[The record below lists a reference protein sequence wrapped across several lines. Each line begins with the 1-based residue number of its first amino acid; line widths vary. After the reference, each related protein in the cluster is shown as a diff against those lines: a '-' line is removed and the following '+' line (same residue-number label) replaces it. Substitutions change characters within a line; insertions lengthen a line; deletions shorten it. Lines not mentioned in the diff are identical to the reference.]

1 MPRTLGRQ
9 TFALIRSSILTEE
22 HLYIKGSKL
31 RQVIRQLNG
40 SSVLSIPLMLCFQ
53 PGLFLSMM
61 CVFLG
66 MNNFQIGL
74 VNAIPNCALLG
85 QLLAAFLISKIGH
98 RKRYHLTF
106 NVIFRSSAL
115 VMALLLFFRTLYG
128 GQVSHLGLFLAFF
141 FVFHFFCAM
150 QTPLWF
156 SWIGDILPDREVNSF
171 WGVRNMLVFVASLL
185 ASLAL
190 GYALDLQEQMPWV
203 MALTCVLGALL
214 ALSEVIV
221 YWKLPGMENPLPQ
234 TVSIPSVLKEAFS
247 NANFRC
253 LVGFTAFFNFGVFL
267 MIPFFFLHLKNL
279 GLSSLNVQII
289 CALGSLGAMT
299 GSIFW
304 SRLGRIVSNKQALM
318 LSMILKLMGWVIFM
332 LIGQGTPHYILASYL
347 MFDGFLNGGVL
358 TSIFAMLTAETPKL
372 NRSVYTAIYFSVQ
385 GLASFVAASVS
396 GLVFAY
402 LQQFS
407 YVFFGHE
414 FMPYH
419 ALFAVLFIFTPL
431 ALWFLKDYSTERSM
445 STWGTML
452 IFFDGSPFLSFLKL
466 TNLAG
471 RSSFQN
477 RYHFIKNNRSRLFV
491 PELIEAVN
499 DPSRLVREAA
509 VKSLGAIKDSRGEQ
523 ELMKILVSDESG
535 LRHLAAEALGH
546 LHCMEA
552 LDLLLKFID
561 DPGPVVRKSVICALA
576 QIHSPLAL
584 PLLKKR
590 LNEETDVA
598 VAAELADALATFED
612 VEAIDAIFYRLR
624 HVKELGLR
632 MQFGVALANLMGQVG
647 EFYPLLA
654 EESHSPGSVRSDFIK
669 TIRKKVLE
677 NAEWLEALQDSF
689 DEEKYNQVLEIC
701 LVRGVMFLNAI
712 EASHGEPTHG
722 EHTHRS
728 VEVMPKMLALEQA
741 KHNRDRRL
749 WLLSA
754 MNSQAD
760 TTVRFEEAMLGMYIL
775 VLIYRTE
782 ET

>member
-1 MPRTLGRQ
+1 M
-9 TFALIRSSILTEE
+9 
-22 HLYIKGSKL
+22 YIKGSKL
-31 RQVIRQLNG
+31 RQVIRALNG
-40 SSVLSIPLMLCFQ
+40 SCVLSMPLMLCFS

-106 NVIFRSSAL
+106 NIIFRSSAL
-115 VMALLLFFRTLYG
+115 GMALLLFFHTLAG
-128 GQVSHLGLFLAFF
+128 GQVSNLGLFLALF

-185 ASLAL
+185 ASLVL
-190 GYALDLQEQMPWV
+190 GYALDLQEKLPWV
-203 MALTCVLGALL
+203 MALTCVLGAFL
-214 ALSEVIV
+214 ALSELIV
-221 YWKLPGMENPLPQ
+221 YWKLPSMENPSPQ
-234 TVSIPSVLKEAFS
+234 KVSIPTILKEAFS

-253 LVGFTAFFNFGVFL
+253 LLGFTTFFHFGVFL

-289 CALGSLGAMT
+289 CALGSLGAMA

-318 LSMILKLMGWVIFM
+318 LSMILKLMGWVVFM
-332 LIGQGTPHYILASYL
+332 LIGTNTPHYILAIYL
-347 MFDGFLNGGVL
+347 TYDGFLNGGVL
-358 TSIFAMLTAETPKL
+358 TSIFAMLTAETPKS

-385 GLASFVAASVS
+385 GVSSFVAASLS

-402 LQQFS
+402 LQQFP
-407 YVFFGHE
+407 YVFFGHT

-431 ALWFLKDYSTERSM
+431 ALFFLKDYSTERSL

-452 IFFDGSPFLSFLKL
+452 IFLDGSPFLSFLKL

-477 RYHFIKNNRSRLFV
+477 RYHFITNNRSRLFV

-499 DPSRLVREAA
+499 DPSRIVREAA
-509 VKSLGAIKDSRGEQ
+509 VKSLGAIKDTRSEQ
-523 ELMKILVSDESG
+523 ELMRVLLSDESG
-535 LRHLAAEALGH
+535 LRHLAAESLGN
-546 LHCMEA
+546 LQSTEA
-552 LDLLLKFID
+552 INLLLKYID
-561 DPGPVVRKSVICALA
+561 HPGPVLRKAVICALA
-576 QIHSPLAL
+576 QIGSPLAL

-590 LNEETDVA
+590 LNDEPDVA
-598 VAAELADALATFED
+598 VAAELADALASFED
-612 VEAIDAIFYRLR
+612 VESIDAIFNRLR
-624 HVKELGLR
+624 QVKELGLR

-689 DEEKYNQVLEIC
+689 DEEKYHQVLEIC
-701 LVRGVMFLNAI
+701 LVRGVMFLNTI
-712 EASHGEPTHG
+712 ESSHADHSNDEKAHPFAD
-722 EHTHRS
+722 
-728 VEVMPKMLALEQA
+728 VMPKLLALDQA
-741 KHNRDRRL
+741 KHSRDRRL

-754 MNSQAD
+754 MNNQAD
-760 TTVRFEEAMLGMYIL
+760 TTVRFEEAMLAMYIL

-782 ET
+782 EP